1 MRRVVLVLL
10 IVFVAVSSAG
20 RAQAPAAPAAP
31 AHTGMLPAEIKWGPG
46 PPALPPGAQAAVLA
60 GDPGKEGLFVIRA
73 KLPAGYKVP
82 PHWHPVD
89 EYVTVLSGTLQF
101 GMGDKVDAAS
111 MRSLTAGSFVTA
123 EKEMRHYVQAKGPT
137 VIQVSAMGPFAIT
150 YVNQA
155 DDPRNK
161 TQ

>member
-1 MRRVVLVLL
+1 VRRVVLLLL
-10 IVFVAVSSAG
+10 IVFVAVSSTG
-20 RAQAPAAPAAP
+20 RAQAPAAPSAP
-31 AHTGMLPAEIKWGPG
+31 AHIGMLPAEIKWGPA

-60 GDPGKEGLFVIRA
+60 GDPGKEGPFVLRA

-89 EYVTVLSGTLQF
+89 EYVTVLSGTLQV

-111 MRSLTAGSFVTA
+111 MRSLTAGSFITA

-150 YVNQA
+150 YVNAA